1 MCKRKTSAISGSE
14 PLPQVHWIHN
24 TDLTEFVY
32 KLHMFAGDFL
42 RERAFNLHSLL
53 TNTSMD
59 SIAIMGKRHMW
70 LDDAAFAYCTAA
82 DLHQM
87 AFTTEYLGARA
98 FLFHTD
104 RTEEGRLYGNVLMMD
119 LDTLR
124 QDIKAHALSPCT
136 VDLEYPDGR
145 NKKVSLETW
154 YHMELYEKDALK
166 SWGFRYDLEELSGM
180 RSHYAKIISEWKNIA
195 FSVNSE
201 DLEERLNT
209 EYMLEAQHSDP
220 DLFRIPMGTAKQLLL
235 CDEVPVYRL
244 LPEGAEKLS
253 PVSAVKTGLWYQ
265 SYREFAVKPEDLKKL
280 DQFCQKEI
288 DKLIGADPQRQ
299 VPKKPVPSQSR

>member
-1 MCKRKTSAISGSE
+1 MCKKKTSAISGSE

-104 RTEEGRLYGNVLMMD
+104 RTEEGRLYGDILMMD

-136 VDLEYPDGR
+136 VDLEYPMEEI
-145 NKKVSLETW
+145 KKSVW
-154 YHMELYEKDALK
+154 KH
-166 SWGFRYDLEELSGM
+166 G
-180 RSHYAKIISEWKNIA
+180 IIWSSTK
-195 FSVNSE
+195 
-201 DLEERLNT
+201 RT
-209 EYMLEAQHSDP
+209 P
-220 DLFRIPMGTAKQLLL
+220 
-235 CDEVPVYRL
+235 
-244 LPEGAEKLS
+244 
-253 PVSAVKTGLWYQ
+253 
-265 SYREFAVKPEDLKKL
+265 
-280 DQFCQKEI
+280 
-288 DKLIGADPQRQ
+288 
-299 VPKKPVPSQSR
+299 